1 MTSNLIY
8 IVEDDS
14 SIRELEKYALLNS
27 GFTVEGFDNSKEL
40 YNALGTNLPVL
51 IILDIML
58 PGEDGLNILK
68 KIRQTPNYK
77 YIPVIMVTAKTSEI
91 DAVKGLDMGA
101 DDYITKP
108 FGVMELISRIKAVLR
123 RTQTQKV
130 NTVSLDEITIDEERH
145 IVYING
151 EQVELTYKE
160 YEILKLLIINKGIV
174 LTRDRLMEN
183 IWGYDFEQGNR
194 TVDVHIQ
201 SLRKKLGPSGD
212 HILITKSRRKAILNQ
227 LPKLFRQSLIQTA
240 IIPLSTT
247 V

>member
-160 YEILKLLIINKGIV
+160 YEILKLLIINRGIV

-212 HILITKSRRKAILNQ
+212 HIKTIRHVGYKID
-227 LPKLFRQSLIQTA
+227 
-240 IIPLSTT
+240 
-247 V
+247 

>member
-77 YIPVIMVTAKTSEI
+77 YIPVIMVTAKRSEI

-212 HILITKSRRKAILNQ
+212 HIKTIRHVGYKID
-227 LPKLFRQSLIQTA
+227 
-240 IIPLSTT
+240 
-247 V
+247 

>member
-1 MTSNLIY
+1 MTNNLIY

-68 KIRQTPNYK
+68 KTRQTPNYK

-212 HILITKSRRKAILNQ
+212 HIKTIRHVGYKID
-227 LPKLFRQSLIQTA
+227 
-240 IIPLSTT
+240 
-247 V
+247 

>member
-40 YNALGTNLPVL
+40 YNALDTNLPVL

-212 HILITKSRRKAILNQ
+212 HIKTIRHVGYKID
-227 LPKLFRQSLIQTA
+227 
-240 IIPLSTT
+240 
-247 V
+247 

>member
-1 MTSNLIY
+1 
-8 IVEDDS
+8 
-14 SIRELEKYALLNS
+14 
-27 GFTVEGFDNSKEL
+27 
-40 YNALGTNLPVL
+40 
-51 IILDIML
+51 
-58 PGEDGLNILK
+58 
-68 KIRQTPNYK
+68 
-77 YIPVIMVTAKTSEI
+77 MVTAKTSEI

-201 SLRKKLGPSGD
+201 SLRKKLGHSGD
-212 HILITKSRRKAILNQ
+212 HIKTIRHVGYKID
-227 LPKLFRQSLIQTA
+227 
-240 IIPLSTT
+240 
-247 V
+247 

>member
-145 IVYING
+145 IIYING

-160 YEILKLLIINKGIV
+160 YEILKLLIINKCIV

-212 HILITKSRRKAILNQ
+212 HIKTIRHVGYKID
-227 LPKLFRQSLIQTA
+227 
-240 IIPLSTT
+240 
-247 V
+247 

>member
-174 LTRDRLMEN
+174 LSRDRLMEN

-212 HILITKSRRKAILNQ
+212 HIKTIRHVGYKID
-227 LPKLFRQSLIQTA
+227 
-240 IIPLSTT
+240 
-247 V
+247 